1 MRGLLA
7 GVVGM
12 LVSYVFLSAEFE
24 KPLWLVLALLAAVP
38 VLVRGREAG
47 PGELATAAATS
58 AREPG

>member
-1 MRGLLA
+1 
-7 GVVGM
+7 M